1 VLISSLGHRAERESG
16 IREDGDLNMP
26 SLLILRPRRLA
37 LITIVL
43 PIAAWALQRA
53 AQRAETRDPRSL
65 ASRRLR
71 QAATLAERYG
81 RGPLRTK
88 RQRRSTTV
96 TSIPGNGPEVAQHDR

>member
-1 VLISSLGHRAERESG
+1 MSSLGHRAERELG
-16 IREDGDLNMP
+16 IREDGDLNMR
-26 SLLILRPRRLA
+26 SLLILRARRLA
-37 LITIVL
+37 LITVVL
-43 PIAAWALQRA
+43 PIAAWALHRA
-53 AQRAETRDPRSL
+53 AQRAETRDPGST

-96 TSIPGNGPEVAQHDR
+96 TSIPGNGPEVDQHDR

>member
-1 VLISSLGHRAERESG
+1 
-16 IREDGDLNMP
+16 MP
-26 SLLILRPRRLA
+26 SLLILRVRRLA
-37 LITIVL
+37 LITVVL
-43 PIAAWALQRA
+43 PIAAWALHRA
-53 AQRAETRDPRSL
+53 AQRAEIRNPGSP

-96 TSIPGNGPEVAQHDR
+96 TSIPGNGPEVDQHDR